1 MRSRLSIL
9 VLLAPLGSLA
19 CASSSEPSGAEP
31 DATDPVLSV
40 RVTQAR
46 GAATLEEAL
55 PDEAGAHLAISL
67 RLQDEAGL
75 AALLRDQQDPASP
88 RYHAWVT
95 PQEYGARFGLPE
107 ATYARVVDWLAAEG
121 FAVSRYP
128 NRLFVEATGTVRQV
142 RALLGVQLRSATRAG
157 KRFRSYGEDLRLP
170 ADIAPLVLKVGG
182 LDTRV
187 RLRHH
192 MNVTWQGVLLQVLDA
207 DDIRTLYDI
216 PSAGA
221 SGLTL
226 VVLGT
231 QEGTQ
236 PNQNATPGPPFIAPS
251 TSAIQLYLTSIS
263 HATAT
268 YNPIVL
274 PNSDDDYD
282 FAGSN
287 AEYQLDVEMQSV
299 GAPDA
304 KDLDLVLSPASV
316 VLQTGAQYVVNSLG
330 DAVAVSTSLGICE
343 AEEIGYDGGALS
355 DTASDAYLMKQ
366 AVQQGLAE
374 GQTWFAASGDTGA
387 DDCDDKT
394 SGTGNGFGGGNATVD
409 FPCSL
414 PEVVCVGG
422 TEFKGP
428 GTWSA
433 SGALTGY
440 VPEVACNE
448 GAKGV
453 GGGGGQSMLY
463 PKPSWQ
469 AGVGPEAT
477 DGQRDVPDL
486 ALIAASIMPGIVD
499 YDCGE
504 GQDACPDAGTGLP
517 GLDIVGG
524 TSASSPLAAGIFA
537 HVAGA
542 IGCRLGDIHGHLY
555 ALGAAQQSGGAQP
568 FHDITS
574 GDNSWVDPHG
584 KLIAGFTAGVGYDL
598 ATGWGS
604 LDTAKL
610 IAAWP
615 SCAAGG
621 GSSGEAGSSTSPGT
635 TKGCT
640 CTAAGA
646 GSSGAWP
653 GAGLALGLAA
663 LRCRRR
669 GARSRPA

>member
-1 MRSRLSIL
+1 MRCRLSVL

-19 CASSSEPSGAEP
+19 CASSSEPLGSDPQPVVAEP
-31 DATDPVLSV
+31 TVHL
-40 RVTQAR
+40 TQAR
-46 GAATLEEAL
+46 ETAALEDPL

-75 AALLRDQQDPASP
+75 AALLQDQQDRASP
-88 RYHAWVT
+88 RYHAWLT
-95 PQEYGARFGLPE
+95 PEEYGARFGLPA
-107 ATYARVVDWLAAEG
+107 ATYARIVDWLGAEG
-121 FAVSRYP
+121 FAVSTYP
-128 NRLFVEATGTVRQV
+128 NRLFIEATGTVRQV
-142 RALLGVQLRSATRAG
+142 RSLLGVQLRSATHND
-157 KRFRSYGEDLRLP
+157 KRFRSYAEDLRLP

-187 RLRHH
+187 RLRHR
-192 MNVTWQGVLLQVLDA
+192 MNVTVDGEQLQVLDA
-207 DDIRTLYDI
+207 DDLRTLYDI
-216 PSAGA
+216 PTTDNGA

-236 PNQNATPGPPFIAPS
+236 PNQNVTPGRPFVRPS
-251 TSAIQLYLTSIS
+251 ASAIQQYLSTIS

-274 PNSDDDYD
+274 PNADDDFDY
-282 FAGSN
+282 AGSN
-287 AEYQLDVEMQSV
+287 AEYELDVEMQSV
-299 GAPDA
+299 GAPGA
-304 KDLDLVLSPASV
+304 KEIDLVLSPASV

-330 DAVAVSTSLGICE
+330 NAVAVSTSIGLCE
-343 AEEIGYDGGALS
+343 PEETGYDGGAIT

-387 DDCDDKT
+387 DDCNDRT
-394 SGTGNGFGGGNATVD
+394 SGTGNGVGGGNATVD

-422 TEFKGP
+422 TEFKGA
-428 GTWSA
+428 GTWSS

-440 VPEVACNE
+440 APEVVCNE
-448 GAKGV
+448 GSKGV
-453 GGGGGQSMLY
+453 GGGGGQSSLY
-463 PKPSWQ
+463 SKPSWQ
-469 AGVGPEAT
+469 QGVGPEAT
-477 DGQRDVPDL
+477 DGRRDVPDL
-486 ALIAASIMPGIVD
+486 ALIAASMMPGVAD
-499 YDCGE
+499 CDCGS
-504 GQDACPDAGTGLP
+504 GQDSCSDTGIGTA

-537 HVAGA
+537 HLAGDL
-542 IGCRLGDIHGHLY
+542 GCRLGDIHAHLY

-574 GDNSWVDPHG
+574 GNNSWRDPSG
-584 KLIAGFTAGVGYDL
+584 ATITGFAAGAGYDL

-604 LDTAKL
+604 LDTAHL

-615 SCAAGG
+615 SCSAGG
-621 GSSGEAGSSTSPGT
+621 GDGKEPGGSGGGVKGCSCMATGAGPSSGWLGG
-635 TKGCT
+635 
-640 CTAAGA
+640 
-646 GSSGAWP
+646 
-653 GAGLALGLAA
+653 GLALGLFA
-663 LRCRRR
+663 LCRRR
-669 GARSRPA
+669 RDDQSRSA